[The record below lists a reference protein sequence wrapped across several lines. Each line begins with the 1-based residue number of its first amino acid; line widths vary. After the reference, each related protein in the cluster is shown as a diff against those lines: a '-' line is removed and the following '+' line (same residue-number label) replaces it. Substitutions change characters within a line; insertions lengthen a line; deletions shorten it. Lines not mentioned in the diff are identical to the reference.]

1 MFPAGNRL
9 ASKFWRWEETLK
21 TTSLRNISFVMPVLN
36 EERYLK
42 RAVES
47 VFEQSVPGE
56 LELVLSLGPSS
67 DQTDEVAK
75 GLKKKYGTRLQITHT
90 PRANTSAS
98 LNNAIAKA
106 RFEVVLRVDAHSELS
121 ENYASIAL
129 EVLNQTGAANVGGIM
144 HAVGE
149 SDFQKAVAY
158 GYNNRIG
165 LGGGAFHVGSEAGPK
180 ETVYL
185 GVFQKQALEAVGGFD
200 EKWVRGQDWELN
212 QRLRQSGRVVW
223 FDPRLSV
230 SYYPRS
236 SYQDLAQQFFKTGR
250 WRGAL
255 TRNNPGAASLRYFLP
270 PLLVL
275 SIPFGLPFFL
285 YLALITVVSASAKN
299 LSQNSKLWLLAVL
312 PTMHLSWG
320 LGFWLGLARGAK

>member
-1 MFPAGNRL
+1 MA
-9 ASKFWRWEETLK
+9 KLK
-21 TTSLRNISFVMPVLN
+21 NISFVMPVLN

-47 VFEQSVPGE
+47 VFEQTVPGE
-56 LELVLSLGPSS
+56 MELVLSLGPSS
-67 DQTDEVAK
+67 DKTNEVAK
-75 GLKKKYGTRLQITHT
+75 SLKKKFGTKLQLTNT

-98 LNNAIAKA
+98 LNAAIAKS
-106 RFEVVLRVDAHSELS
+106 RYEVVLRVDAHSVLS

-144 HAVGE
+144 NAIGE

-165 LGGGAFHVGSEAGPK
+165 LGGGAFHVGAKAGAK

-185 GVFQKQALEAVGGFD
+185 GVFRKSALESVGGFD
-200 EKWVRGQDWELN
+200 EKWIRGQDWELN
-212 QRLRQSGRVVW
+212 QRLRESGQVVW

-230 SYYPRS
+230 NYYPRDS
-236 SYQDLAQQFFKTGR
+236 FQDLARQFYKTGL

-255 TRNNPGAASLRYFLP
+255 TRENPAGSSVRYWIP

-275 SIPFGLPFFL
+275 SIPFGFPFFL
-285 YLALITVVSASAKN
+285 YLAVIAVVAGTASGV
-299 LSQNSKLWLLAVL
+299 SDRSKLWLMLVL
-312 PTMHLSWG
+312 PTMHLTWG
-320 LGFWLGLARGAK
+320 IGFWLGLIREAK